1 MSLVSD
7 LLRKKGHDILSV
19 SIDSK
24 LSDAIKL
31 MAEKNIGAVLVLDG
45 PKISGIF
52 SERDFV
58 KKTAEKGQLSN
69 DTLVSELMTKRVLF
83 VSPLESV
90 EECMAIMLNMRIR
103 HLPVIDNEKL
113 VGLISISDVVN
124 SVIENQVFSLD
135 QLQRYISGSNY

>member
-24 LSDAIKL
+24 LSDAINL

-45 PKISGIF
+45 HKISGIF

-58 KKTAEKGQLSN
+58 KKTAEKGPLSN

-90 EECMAIMLNMRIR
+90 EECMAIMSNMRIR

-135 QLQRYISGSNY
+135 QLQRYISGSYY